1 MSGSAPP
8 SRRRRVLL
16 LGFGNPGRLD
26 DGLGQ
31 ALVDRIAARGI
42 EGVTAEVD
50 YQLQIEHA
58 AQAAEHDVVVFADA
72 DAAGPEPFSFRRL
85 SPDGYVGV
93 GFTTHALPPTG
104 VLGVA
109 REHLG
114 AEVEGWMLGIR
125 GYEFNEFG
133 EGLSDAAEANLA
145 AAVEFLDPLLRTRS
159 FHEIPA
165 ATDGFEPRLP
175 PSVVGS

>member
-1 MSGSAPP
+1 MSARSPLPRG
-8 SRRRRVLL
+8 VLL

-31 ALVDRIAARGI
+31 ALVERVAARCI

-58 AQAAEHDVVVFADA
+58 AQAAEHEVVVFADA
-72 DAAGPEPFSFRRL
+72 AAAGPEPFSFRRVR
-85 SPDGYVGV
+85 PDGNV
-93 GFTTHALPPTG
+93 GFTTHSLPPTG

-114 AEVEGWMLGIR
+114 AEVEGWMLAIR

-145 AAVEFLDPLLRTRS
+145 AAVDFLDPLLRTRS

-165 ATDGFEPRLP
+165 ATGGFEPRIP
-175 PSVVGS
+175 TSAVGT